1 MKKNNAADALCE
13 WVEMEIGAW
22 TLTGVS
28 FMFLPTVE
36 LSKAETLLTLL
47 ALFMLWAEVVSYIQD
62 GIGALKRRKQKKREE
77 DESCARKAA

>member
-1 MKKNNAADALCE
+1 MKKNAADALCE

-28 FMFLPTVE
+28 FMLLPTVE

-47 ALFMLWAEVVSYIQD
+47 ALFMLWMEVVSNIQD
-62 GIGALKRRKQKKREE
+62 GISAIKRRKRKKREE
-77 DESCARKAA
+77 DGSCSRKAA